1 MGRDVIYTNG
11 IIAAREKYFLGGKLS
26 RMCESTPEEAF
37 RILSESGYG
46 RGSAAE
52 SPADFEEMALAEERA
67 LDEFIREYAPS
78 DAERDYL
85 LSPRDFHNAKSLLK
99 AAYLHADAEKMLAP
113 EGLIPVRE
121 LSEAVSAGDFSR
133 LGKELGAALEEGA
146 AALEQG
152 GASGAEIGGIFERAM
167 FRHLAAAV
175 SRNGVLKKL
184 LAGRADRLNVLTAMR
199 ASGQAQAEKQYVE
212 GGRLTKKQ
220 LDGLFGADPEKAAHS
235 LDGTPYAAFV
245 GKCFAAKSAGLPL
258 TEAEREAASFETEFF
273 AARKYDL
280 ERNQPFLYY
289 VFRRRAENAN
299 VRIVFVCLQ
308 AGMREGE
315 IKKRLRAM

>member
-133 LGKELGAALEEGA
+133 LGTELGAALEEGA

-184 LAGRADRLNVLTAMR
+184 LAGRADRLNILTAMR
-199 ASGQAQAEKQYVE
+199 ASGQAQAETQYVE

-220 LDGLFGADPEKAAHS
+220 LAGLFGADPEKAAHS
-235 LDGTPYAAFV
+235 LDGTPYVAFV
-245 GKCFAAKSAGLPL
+245 AKCFAAKSAGLPL
-258 TEAEREAASFETEFF
+258 TEAERETASFETELF

-280 ERNQPFLYY
+280 ERNQHFLYY

-315 IKKRLRAM
+315 IRKRLRAM